1 MAVASVGEY
10 TQHYRTAHSKCR
22 NDVVC
27 ELHLN
32 KAVINIH
39 ICIFPAPSLQPLPT
53 CTGSD
58 YNVEPQLLT
67 TSSQQSK
74 DQQTCQDTLG
84 PGSVLS
90 GLPGPGCC
98 PQPAPGP
105 LPTPGQGPIHW
116 GLPGWPGQPASLC
129 PSRVCMSM
137 CASEWTWGWRG
148 RPWLDHDLHPE
159 GIESYDEVGITW
171 LRFRELG
178 REVSMALACKD

>member
-1 MAVASVGEY
+1 MY
-10 TQHYRTAHSKCR
+10 
-22 NDVVC
+22 
-27 ELHLN
+27 ELYLN

-39 ICIFPAPSLQPLPT
+39 TCIFPAPSLQPLPT

-67 TSSQQSK
+67 ASSQQSE
-74 DQQTCQDTLG
+74 DQQTCQDTLA

-129 PSRVCMSM
+129 PSRVCVSM
-137 CASEWTWGWRG
+137 CASEWTWGWTG
-148 RPWLDHDLHPE
+148 RPWLAHDLHPE

-171 LRFRELG
+171 LRSG
-178 REVSMALACKD
+178 GPGHEVSMALACRDGCAGPPLPRDVTLDP